1 MKFKK
6 MAQHLL
12 LSLFVLFTVTSCAG
26 IISSLKET
34 GSAALEDP
42 SVEKQLNRISLGIN
56 IIKTNHDILY
66 NMPVS
71 SDAEW
76 VDKIVAEI
84 TDETKKR
91 IEGQLK
97 EDPYYATVAFTD
109 RIKQQ
114 RQNKS
119 GINNLF
125 GEISP
130 LTYQFYNRMNALYT
144 DIDIHNNIPD
154 IYQAP
159 TCIDEY
165 KQFKDVKLIEV
176 EAQKGTRYPNVEEAV
191 IALTPDPDTL
201 KDARSEWNE
210 KMVVVAELKQTTSE
224 LEAFIDDDNNVG
236 HSELEEKKEE
246 LAVKKVEL
254 ENAEKSADEQESIYS
269 ELLKEAVVV
278 LESEYDPERVPLAK
292 KLDKLLEA
300 VDTGAVQAGVLFTTA
315 IAKMTSSIEQIE
327 FELKVFEDV
336 KLASW
341 FHGNDT
347 IIQQMNYRQDR
358 IVKNAIY
365 AIPNITIGSYYAV
378 KQSLIAGKYQKIV
391 EVILDAYEAE
401 QKQS

>member
-1 MKFKK
+1 MKFKR

-12 LSLFVLFTVTSCAG
+12 LSFFVLFTVTSCARIVNFVKEVG
-26 IISSLKET
+26 I
-34 GSAALEDP
+34 AVLEDP
-42 SVEKQLNRISLGIN
+42 NVEKQLNRISLGIN

-71 SDAEW
+71 SDAKW

-91 IEGQLK
+91 IEEQLK
-97 EDPYYATVAFTD
+97 KDPYYATVAFTD
-109 RIKQQ
+109 RIKKQ
-114 RQNKS
+114 RQNAS

-130 LTYQFYNRMNALYT
+130 LTYQFYNRMNALYKNSNKL
-144 DIDIHNNIPD
+144 DV
-154 IYQAP
+154 YQAP
-159 TCIDEY
+159 TCINEY
-165 KQFKDVKLIEV
+165 KQFKDSKLIKV
-176 EAQKGTRYPNVEEAV
+176 EAKKGIRYPNVEEAV

-224 LEAFIDDDNNVG
+224 LEAFIDDDNNIG
-236 HSELEEKKEE
+236 SSELEEKKEE
-246 LAVKKVEL
+246 LAVKEVEL

-269 ELLKEAVVV
+269 ALLKEAVVM
-278 LESEYDPERVPLAK
+278 LESEYEPEKVPLAK

-300 VDTGAVQAGVLFTTA
+300 VDTGATQAGVLFATA
-315 IAKMTSSIEQIE
+315 IAKMTSSIEQME
-327 FELKVFEDV
+327 SELKVFEDV

-378 KQSLIAGKYQKIV
+378 KQSLVAGKYQKIV
-391 EVILDAYEAE
+391 KVILDGYEAE